1 MVADSMLKFQ
11 PNFRTAMSGG
21 SADMTTGNAST
32 NGSDPLTNISTTPG
46 SITFP
51 PEPSVIQEPVCQ
63 WILYEDI
70 AESRVRIWDL
80 IILVPNS
87 LFVMFLL
94 WNLKLAINKLKQTS
108 SPIFMAFYLLVCMV
122 AVISVLRCIVGMTV
136 NASVL
141 AGDIT
146 DKVLWL
152 VLRFFLLA
160 TELSVVVFGLAFGH
174 LDSKTSIR
182 RVLLVTTVSAFIYSC
197 IQGSL
202 EFTYPDPKFHVE
214 KGAVT
219 KNYDIFAHGGMIF
232 WITSSAFFFVVY
244 SVIFILP
251 WTNLKAKLNLPSKKS
266 FYYYALFL
274 AFLNCA
280 QTVGSSLLYS
290 GVLHGMCVVDTT
302 TYIYFTCFHPLVYG
316 TFLRDFFK
324 MSSQNIPFSYKYQID
339 EGQDEDTVSL
349 PYQAAEDK
357 YTPDNISDSGSFD
370 STHFDRHGA
379 GFASGSVNADVYVHT
394 GSYQNM

>member
-1 MVADSMLKFQ
+1 MTTQLHFQ
-11 PNFRTAMSGG
+11 PEHEGVEPSGNMILMG
-21 SADMTTGNAST
+21 DNST
-32 NGSDPLTNISTTPG
+32 NGTDPLINVTTTPG
-46 SITFP
+46 SITFA
-51 PEPSVIQEPVCQ
+51 PEPELIHEPVCQ

-70 AESRVRIWDL
+70 GQSRVRIWDL
-80 IILVPNS
+80 IILIPNS
-87 LFVMFLL
+87 LFMMFLI
-94 WNLKLAINKLKQTS
+94 WNLKLAVSKLKQTS
-108 SPIFMAFYLLVCMV
+108 SPIFTAFYILVCMV
-122 AVISVLRCIVGMTV
+122 SVISVLRCIVGMTV

-182 RVLLVTTVSAFIYSC
+182 RVLLVTSVSAFIYSC
-197 IQGSL
+197 IQGTL
-202 EFTYPDPKFHVE
+202 EFMYPDPKFHVE
-214 KGAVT
+214 KDDVA

-251 WTNLKAKLNLPSKKS
+251 WTHLKAKLNLPSKKS

-274 AFLNCA
+274 AMLNCA
-280 QTVGSSLLYS
+280 QTVGSSLLYT

-324 MSSQNIPFSYKYQID
+324 TSTQNLPFSYKYQVD
-339 EGQDEDTVSL
+339 EGQEEDTVSL
-349 PYQAAEDK
+349 PYQAKEDK
-357 YTPDNISDSGSFD
+357 YTTDNISDSGSFD
-370 STHFDRHGA
+370 STHFDKL
-379 GFASGSVNADVYVHT
+379 SGYTSASVNADVYVHQ
-394 GSYQNM
+394 GSYQNI